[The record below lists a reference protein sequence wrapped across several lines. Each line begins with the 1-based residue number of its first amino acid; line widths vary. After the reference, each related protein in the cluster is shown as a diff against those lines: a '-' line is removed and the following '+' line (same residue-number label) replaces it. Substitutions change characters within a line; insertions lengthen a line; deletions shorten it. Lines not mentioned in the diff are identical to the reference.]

1 MTRMTFRLSAT
12 LVAVLLLSG
21 CVSSVRTQMNS
32 FMAPD
37 AQFGEGTIA
46 VKAAEAELQESLEFG
61 LYRATLEDH
70 LRAEGYS
77 LADPEEAEYI
87 ARLGYRVSEVTQP
100 VYQPD
105 IFFTTGFGRYYR
117 HGGIGFVVNDRPEY
131 RAEYVRT
138 LNLSISQAA
147 KTAGDEPRRI
157 YEVTAASQGAC
168 PAMSVVIDEMLAAVF
183 QDFPGGNGDVKTVT
197 VRGDADCR

>member
-1 MTRMTFRLSAT
+1 MTKMIFRLCAALLAAT
-12 LVAVLLLSG
+12 ALSG

-46 VKAAEAELQESLEFG
+46 VKAADEQLQESLEFG

-70 LRAEGYS
+70 LRAQGYT
-77 LADPEEAEYI
+77 LDDPEEATYI
-87 ARLGYRVSEVTQP
+87 ARLGYNVSEVTQP
-100 VYQPD
+100 AYQPD

-117 HGGIGFVVNDRPEY
+117 RGGIGFMVNDRPDYRPEY
-131 RAEYVRT
+131 LRT
-138 LNLSISQAA
+138 LNLTISKAA
-147 KTAGDEPRRI
+147 ETAADEPRRI
-157 YEVTAASQGAC
+157 YEVTAASQGSC

-183 QDFPGGNGDVKTVT
+183 QEFPGSNGAVKTVT